1 MLYENNL
8 KPYYFEALDTQK
20 WRDQRYWNEE
30 VDNIYKSHFPIFDYI
45 FKKYGCG
52 YLKPGEK
59 PFMMVDEFQRF
70 LLTSGLV
77 GNLFVERDIFVCY
90 NSAMMT

>member
-1 MLYENNL
+1 M
-8 KPYYFEALDTQK
+8 PYYFDSLDTQK

-30 VDNIYKSHFPIFDYI
+30 VDNLLKSHYPLFDYI

-59 PFMMVDEFQRF
+59 PFMMVDEF
-70 LLTSGLV
+70 
-77 GNLFVERDIFVCY
+77 
-90 NSAMMT
+90 